1 MNARHLRFVFYVV
14 GLICFAALALAQT
27 ASPRPPRDIM
37 RKPSAPKKR
46 SVDPKVEAARLNN
59 LGVAYMNQQ
68 TFPKALEYFTNA
80 ANLDPALFTARV
92 NRGIALMNMQRAQEA
107 RTILE
112 KATQE
117 DPQSGPAWFNLGL
130 LEKADGRKQEAVS
143 AFSKAAELAPQ
154 DPEAFYFL
162 GAAQSESGD
171 QPAAIEAL
179 QRAIELNP
187 YHVSAE
193 FALARAYQ
201 RSKNPDE
208 ARVHLARF
216 QQLTQKKLGSPI
228 SLIYGEQGKLS
239 LAQQVKLSATPAAAI
254 PVKFSDV
261 SARVLQVGTKA
272 DTPLCAIETD
282 KAFSLLLSSNGAA
295 HLSRRG
301 ADGAFVATD
310 ALPALHDVRA
320 CAAADFDNDGDP
332 DLAIATGEGVKLLR
346 HKGAEKFDDV
356 TASTGIRSGDYA
368 SSLTFFDYDHD
379 GDLDL
384 FIGSASGK
392 SALWRNNGNGTFT
405 DVSEETGFAIEGA
418 TTLIPTD
425 FNNDRAI
432 DAFLLSVK
440 GPATILTNPRE
451 GKFQPLSAWPSTG
464 PVATSAVVADFDKN
478 GWMDVVLG
486 AKSTPALTFWTNEG
500 GKLQSKSLPDLGL
513 KSVTSVVAL
522 DYDND
527 GWIDLAVLGEGAN
540 GAEIGLLRNAG
551 PNGFQDATANVGLNA
566 VHPRANA
573 RLSALDIDGDG
584 DTDLIITST
593 GAAPIVLRNDGG
605 NRNQWLAVALRGLND
620 NKSAIGTKL
629 EIFATDL
636 YQKFEVTGLT
646 GAGQSAV
653 STLAGLGGRGKVDIV
668 RTLWP
673 TGVLQDEIEIA
684 ARQRKD
690 LLEIDRRGSSCPV
703 LFAWD
708 GTQYRF
714 VADMIGSGVF
724 GHWVAPGQLN
734 VPDPTEYV
742 KLEGIAPAVKN
753 GLLSFRFMEPMEE
766 TVYVDQLRLLAI
778 DHPANVDV
786 FPNERFMSNPPFP
799 DFKVITTSGV
809 QPPVH
814 AEADGEDVTHLLRAR
829 DRRYVDRMELLPYRG
844 FTKTHTLDLNLG
856 GKYAGGPLRLLLHGY
871 IEYFTATGMYAAH
884 QAGIDPMSPTVDAF
898 VNGQWVRVDDDMGFP
913 AGLRRTIVAD
923 LTDKLPRGTDK
934 VRITTNLQIY
944 WDQILIDRSRQ
955 IDTRV
960 SEVPLASAK
969 LRFHGY
975 PREVAH
981 NAHGDITYVY
991 EQVSATG
998 PYTHQNGAYTRFGD
1012 VKKSITNSDDRFV
1025 VFGSGEEIAI
1035 DFDPSGLPAL
1045 PHGWK
1050 RDYFFF
1056 ADGYEK
1062 DMDFYAADFL
1072 SVEPMPFHAMETYPG
1087 IDGRNYPTEKH
1098 LDDLLENDR
1107 FGSAEA
1113 PRQFRFE
1120 YPKST
1125 RP

>member
-1 MNARHLRFVFYVV
+1 MPARSLRVLCYSI
-14 GLICFAALALAQT
+14 GLICFAALLLAQT
-27 ASPRPPRDIM
+27 APKRPPRDIM
-37 RKPSAPKKR
+37 RKPGTPRKTPI
-46 SVDPKVEAARLNN
+46 DPKLEAARLNN

-68 TFPKALEYFTNA
+68 TFAKALEYFTNA
-80 ANLDPALFTARV
+80 ANLDPALFTARL
-92 NRGIALMNMQRAQEA
+92 NRGIALMNMQRGTEA
-107 RTILE
+107 RPILE
-112 KATQE
+112 KATQQ
-117 DPQSGPAWFNLGL
+117 DPQSAPAWFNLGL
-130 LEKADGRKQEAVS
+130 LEKSDGNKQQSVT
-143 AFSKAAELAPQ
+143 AFGKAAELAPK

-162 GAAQSESGD
+162 GAAQSDVGD
-171 QPAAIEAL
+171 QPAAIKSL
-179 QRAIELNP
+179 QHAIELNP

-201 RSKNPDE
+201 RSKNPEE

-216 QQLTQKKLGSPI
+216 QQLTQKKLGAPI

-239 LAQQVKLSATPAAAI
+239 LAQEVKLSSTISALI
-254 PVKFSDV
+254 PMKFSDV
-261 SARVLQVGTKA
+261 SAKVLPAGAKSSA
-272 DTPLCAIETD
+272 PLCAIETD
-282 KAFSLLLSSNGAA
+282 KAFHLFLSSGDAA
-295 HLSRRG
+295 NLYRRG
-301 ADGAFVATD
+301 ADGTFVRTN
-310 ALPALHDVRA
+310 ALPTLRAARA
-320 CAAADFDNDGDP
+320 CAAADFDNDGNA
-332 DLAIATGEGVKLLR
+332 DLAVATADGVKLLR
-346 HKGAEKFDDV
+346 NKGAEKFEDV
-356 TASTGIRSGDYA
+356 TASIGIKSAGEI

-405 DVSEETGFAIEGA
+405 DVSDETGFSIASGEM
-418 TTLIPTD
+418 LIPTD

-432 DAFLLSVK
+432 DALVLSAT
-440 GPATILTNPRE
+440 GPVTILANPRE
-451 GKFQPLSAWPSTG
+451 GKFQTLNAWPKAA
-464 PVATSAVVADFDKN
+464 PIATTAVVADFDKN
-478 GWMDVVLG
+478 GWMDIVIGSSV
-486 AKSTPALTFWTNEG
+486 SPALTLWANDG
-500 GKLQSKSLPDLGL
+500 GKLQSRSVPDLDL
-513 KSVTSVVAL
+513 KSVSSIVAL

-527 GWIDLAVLGEGAN
+527 GWLDLAVLGQGAK
-540 GAEIGLLRNAG
+540 GTELHLLRNVGAD
-551 PNGFQDATANVGLNA
+551 GFRDVTADVGLKA
-566 VHPRANA
+566 VFKSDA

-584 DTDLIITST
+584 DTDLIITQE
-593 GAAPIVLRNDGG
+593 GASPIVLRNDGG

-629 EIFATDL
+629 EIFAADL

-653 STLAGLGGRGKVDIV
+653 STLAGLGGRGQVDIV

-673 TGVLQDEIEIA
+673 TGVLQDEILIA
-684 ARQRKD
+684 ARQRRD
-690 LLEIDRRGSSCPV
+690 LLELDRRGSSCPV

-708 GTQYRF
+708 GTRYRF
-714 VADMIGSGVF
+714 IADMIGSGVF

-734 VPDPTEYV
+734 IPDPTEYV
-742 KLEGIAPAVKN
+742 KLEGVTPALKN

-799 DFKVITTSGV
+799 DFKVITTRAA
-809 QPPVH
+809 QPPAH
-814 AEADGEDVTHLLRAR
+814 AETGGEDVTDLLRTR
-829 DRRYVDRMELLPYRG
+829 DRRYVDGMELLPYRG
-844 FTKTHTLDLNLG
+844 FTKTHTLNLDLG
-856 GKYAGGPLRLLLHGY
+856 AMYAGGPLRLLLHGY

-884 QAGIDPMSPTVDAF
+884 QAGIDPMAPTIDAY
-898 VNGQWVRVDDDMGFP
+898 VNGKWVRVTDDMGFP

-923 LTDKLPRGTDK
+923 FTDKLPRGTEK
-934 VRITTNLQIY
+934 LRITTNLQIY
-944 WDQILIDRSRQ
+944 WDQLLLDRSRQ
-955 IDTRV
+955 FETRV

-981 NAHGDITYVY
+981 NEHGDISYVY

-1012 VKKSITNSDDRFV
+1012 VKRSIANSDDRFV
-1025 VFGSGEEIAI
+1025 IFGSGEEIAI
-1035 DFDPSGLPAL
+1035 DFDPSGLAPL
-1045 PHGWK
+1045 PRGWK

-1072 SVEPMPFHAMETYPG
+1072 SVEPLPFHAMNTYPG
-1087 IDGRNYPTEKH
+1087 IHGARYPVDQH

-1113 PRQFRFE
+1113 SRSFRFH
-1120 YPKST
+1120 YP
-1125 RP
+1125 RR

>member
-1 MNARHLRFVFYVV
+1 MNL
-14 GLICFAALALAQT
+14 
-27 ASPRPPRDIM
+27 
-37 RKPSAPKKR
+37 
-46 SVDPKVEAARLNN
+46 
-59 LGVAYMNQQ
+59 
-68 TFPKALEYFTNA
+68 
-80 ANLDPALFTARV
+80 
-92 NRGIALMNMQRAQEA
+92 QRAPEA
-107 RTILE
+107 RPVLE
-112 KATQE
+112 KATKD
-117 DPQSGPAWFNLGL
+117 DPTSAPAWFNLGV
-130 LEKADGRKQEAVS
+130 LEKADGQKQEAVA
-143 AFSKAAELAPQ
+143 AFSKAAELAPK

-171 QPAAIEAL
+171 QPDAIKSL

-208 ARVHLARF
+208 ARLHLTRF
-216 QQLTQKKLGSPI
+216 QQLTQKKLGAPI

-239 LAQQVKLSATPAAAI
+239 LAQEVKLSATPSAPI
-254 PVKFSDV
+254 PVRFSNV
-261 SARVLQVGTKA
+261 SGRMLSVGKA
-272 DTPLCAIETD
+272 DVPLCAIETD
-282 KAFSLLLSSNGAA
+282 KSFSVLVNSGGAA
-295 HLSRRG
+295 RLYRRG
-301 ADGAFVATD
+301 QEGVFVKTD
-310 ALPALHDVRA
+310 ALPAVQHANA

-332 DLAIATGEGVKLLR
+332 DLAIAGPDGVKLFR
-346 HKGAEKFDDV
+346 NGGAEKFEDV
-356 TASTGIRSGDYA
+356 TVSAGIKSGGDA

-384 FIGSASGK
+384 FIGNASGK

-418 TTLIPTD
+418 TTLVPTD

-432 DAFLLSVK
+432 DALVLSAK
-440 GPATILTNPRE
+440 GPAAILANPRE
-451 GKFQPLSAWPSTG
+451 GKFQPLTAWPNG
-464 PVATSAVVADFDKN
+464 APEATTAVLADFDKN
-478 GWMDVVLG
+478 GWMDIVVG
-486 AKSTPALTFWTNEG
+486 SSAVTPALTLWANEG
-500 GKLQSKSLPDLGL
+500 GKLQSKPLPELGL
-513 KSVTSVVAL
+513 KSVSSVVAL

-527 GWIDLAVLGEGAN
+527 GWLDLAVLGKGPK
-540 GAEIGLLRNAG
+540 GAEVRLLRNAASD
-551 PNGFQDATANVGLNA
+551 GFRDVTSVVGLNA
-566 VHPRANA
+566 THSQGNA

-584 DTDLIITST
+584 DTDLIITQE

-605 NRNQWLAVALRGLND
+605 NRNQWLAIALRGLND

-629 EIFATDL
+629 EIFAADL

-653 STLAGLGGRGKVDIV
+653 STLAGLGPRGQADIV

-673 TGVLQDEIEIA
+673 TGVLQDEIQIA
-684 ARQRKD
+684 ARQRRD
-690 LLEIDRRGSSCPV
+690 LLELDRRGSSCPV

-742 KLEGIAPAVKN
+742 KLEDVRPAAKN

-778 DHPANVDV
+778 DHPADVEV

-799 DFKVITTSGV
+799 DFKVITARGA
-809 QPPVH
+809 QPPIH
-814 AEADGEDVTHLLRAR
+814 AEADGKDVTDLLRTR
-829 DRRYVDRMELLPYRG
+829 DRRYVDNMELLPYRG
-844 FTKTHTLDLNLG
+844 FTKTHSLDLDLG
-856 GKYAGGPLRLLLHGY
+856 TKYAGGPLRLLLHGY

-884 QAGIDPMSPTVDAF
+884 QAGIDPMAPTVDAY
-898 VNGQWVRVDDDMGFP
+898 VDGKWVRVTDDTGFP

-923 LTDKLPRGTDK
+923 LTRKLPRGTEK
-934 VRITTNLQIY
+934 IRITTNLQIY
-944 WDQILIDRSRQ
+944 WDQILIDHSPQ
-955 IDTRV
+955 TEARV
-960 SEVPLASAK
+960 SEVPLASAQ

-975 PREVAH
+975 PREIAH
-981 NAHGDITYVY
+981 NEHGDISYVY

-1012 VKKSITNSDDRFV
+1012 VKKSIANSDDRFV
-1025 VFGSGEEIAI
+1025 IFGSGEEIAI
-1035 DFDPSGLPAL
+1035 DFDPSGLAPL
-1045 PHGWK
+1045 PSGWQ

-1062 DMDFYAADFL
+1062 DMDFDASDFL
-1072 SVEPMPFHAMETYPG
+1072 SVDPMPFHAMQTYPG
-1087 IDGRNYPTEKH
+1087 VDGRQYPVDQH
-1098 LDDLLENDR
+1098 LEYLLENDR
-1107 FGSAEA
+1107 FGSAESS
-1113 PRQFRFE
+1113 RRFRFQ
-1120 YPKST
+1120 YPSVE
-1125 RP
+1125 R